1 MDYLFI
7 KSTKEGMADYGSVYA
22 RVRTK
27 KYNRKYALGFT
38 ISKQEWISYRTLKYS
53 SKHMMTS
60 IGIPYGQFALI
71 LAQIKLAL
79 EDRFVPE
86 KVPSVITS
94 IKSHVVNGKLAHL
107 SKSKGR
113 RWTLTL
119 SEYIVQYISE
129 CQSGVRFKKGG
140 SQRLSPGYIRSLT
153 TLLHTIQAYEKDRGL
168 SVTLKEVNMNFQ
180 RDFVQ
185 WNKARG
191 IRPNTINNRMSTLK
205 TLMNRAYEEKL
216 TTNNTFL
223 HSEFVP
229 RGETVDHIYLTP
241 EHIEELIRFNIA
253 DAHLSNTAKVS
264 SLELEQTR
272 DAFLVGCLTGQRFS
286 DFIRIS
292 MDMVVT
298 LYGIPFISIVQTK
311 TKKKV
316 LIPLDKLVREILLK
330 HGGSL
335 PQQSNARFNRNLRI
349 VAEMMGWT
357 QRFMRGDSKEGP
369 RFCDMI
375 GSHTARRSFAT
386 NAYAANVPIRS
397 IMAITGHSLEK
408 TLRKYLKLQVE
419 DNAMLAAKD
428 FAGILSV

>member
-7 KSTKEGMADYGSVYA
+7 KSTKEGMSNYGSIYA

-27 KYNRKYALGFT
+27 QYNRKYALGFT

-53 SKHMMTS
+53 SKHLMAS

-79 EDRFVPE
+79 EDCFVPE
-86 KVPSVITS
+86 KVPGVITS
-94 IKSHVVNGKLAHL
+94 IKSHVVNGKLANHP
-107 SKSKGR
+107 KTKNR
-113 RWTLTL
+113 CCPPTF
-119 SEYIVQYISE
+119 SEYITQYISE
-129 CQSGVRFKKGG
+129 CELGVRFKKGG
-140 SQRLSPGYIRSLT
+140 SQKISPGYIRSLT
-153 TLLHTIQAYEKDRGL
+153 TLLHTLQSYERDRGL

-191 IRPNTINNRMSTLK
+191 IRPNTINNRMATIK
-205 TLMNRAYEEKL
+205 TLMNKAYEEKL
-216 TTNNTFL
+216 THNCSFR

-229 RGETVDHIYLTP
+229 RGEAVDHIYLSP
-241 EHIEELIRFNIA
+241 EHINELLRFNIP
-253 DAHLSNTAKVS
+253 DTYLSNTSKVS

-335 PQQSNARFNRNLRI
+335 PQLSNARFNRNLRI

-357 QRFMRGDSKEGP
+357 QHFMRGDSKEGP
-369 RFCDMI
+369 RVCDMI

-397 IMAITGHSLEK
+397 IMAITGHSSEK
-408 TLRKYLKLQVE
+408 TLRKYLKLQIE

>member
-27 KYNRKYALGFT
+27 QYNRKYALGFT
-38 ISKQEWISYRTLKYS
+38 ISKQEWTSYRTLKYS

-107 SKSKGR
+107 SKTKGR
-113 RWTLTL
+113 HWTPTL
-119 SEYIVQYISE
+119 SEYIAQYISE
-129 CQSGVRFKKGG
+129 CQMGIRFKKGG
-140 SQRLSPGYIRSLT
+140 TQRLSLGYIRSLT

-191 IRPNTINNRMSTLK
+191 IRPNTINNRMATLK

-216 TTNNTFL
+216 TNSNAFH

-229 RGETVDHIYLTP
+229 RGEAVDHIYLTP
-241 EHIEELIRFNIA
+241 DHIEQLLRFNIA
-253 DAHLSNTAKVS
+253 NAHLPNTAKVS

-298 LYGIPFISIVQTK
+298 LYGIPFISIVQAK

-335 PQQSNARFNRNLRI
+335 PQQSNTRFNRNLRM

-357 QRFMRGDSKEGP
+357 QHFMRGDSKEGP
-369 RFCDMI
+369 RVCDMI

-397 IMAITGHSLEK
+397 IMAITGHSSEK